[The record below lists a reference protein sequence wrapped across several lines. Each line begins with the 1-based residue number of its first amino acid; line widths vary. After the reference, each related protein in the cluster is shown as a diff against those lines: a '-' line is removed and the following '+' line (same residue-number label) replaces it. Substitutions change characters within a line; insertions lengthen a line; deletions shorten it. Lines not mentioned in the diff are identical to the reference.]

1 MKQIIDALIYIHDIN
16 IIHRDLKLENI
27 MVNFDTEKDK
37 EELNMM
43 KAKIKIIDFGLAIIL
58 PSYNSLTNTAVG
70 TMLYMDPKLL
80 EELQSQNVSKEMMAL
95 SSMIQYGI
103 VFGLIL
109 AIVGIILSKKIKLW
123 KEFKINKKAIIA
135 TSIITIICA
144 LLLYPGD
151 KFIFGSLNTWVNEQY
166 VVKPTIYK
174 IVGGLLVGG
183 IIEEVMM
190 RLFFMSL
197 VIFVVSKLFYKNKKE
212 VPVSVFVIA
221 NIISTLLFAAGHLP
235 STSTMTTLT
244 PLIIF
249 RCFLFNGGIGLC
261 FGYLYRKYGI
271 GYAMISHGL
280 CHLISDLLMII
291 LI

>member
-1 MKQIIDALIYIHDIN
+1 MK
-16 IIHRDLKLENI
+16 KVFKENWQFLLL
-27 MVNFDTEKDK
+27 V
-37 EELNMM
+37 LLG
-43 KAKIKIIDFGLAIIL
+43 GLLGGYCIGL
-58 PSYNSLTNTAVG
+58 YSYDSL
-70 TMLYMDPKLL
+70 DPKLL
-80 EELQSQNVSKEMMAL
+80 EELQSQNVSKEMIAL

-212 VPVSVFVIA
+212 VPISVFVIA

>member
-1 MKQIIDALIYIHDIN
+1 MK
-16 IIHRDLKLENI
+16 KVFKENWQFLLL
-27 MVNFDTEKDK
+27 V
-37 EELNMM
+37 LLG
-43 KAKIKIIDFGLAIIL
+43 GLLGGYCIGL
-58 PSYNSLTNTAVG
+58 YSYDSL
-70 TMLYMDPKLL
+70 DPKLL
-80 EELQSQNVSKEMMAL
+80 EELQSQNVSKEMIAL
-95 SSMIQYGI
+95 SFMIQYGI

-109 AIVGIILSKKIKLW
+109 ASVGIILSKNIKLW
-123 KEFKINKKAIIA
+123 KEFKINKKAII
-135 TSIITIICA
+135 TTLIITIICA

-151 KFIFGSLNTWVNEQY
+151 KLIFGSLNTWVNEQY